1 MGCKWSWVQIPPSRP
16 FPFWQ
21 PHTCGLPKRALTTRK
36 TPIDILVTNDDGIE
50 APGLRALAQK
60 LREVGSVTVVAP
72 AREMSAVSHALT
84 IHEPLRFEHIG
95 EQSFKVEGTPADCV
109 NLAVVK
115 LLPKP
120 PDVVVSGINRG
131 ANVGDDIAYSGT
143 VAGAREAA
151 MLGVPSMAV
160 SLASKDPGAD
170 YSHAAAFAAQLLP
183 VLATKK
189 EWSRRTFL
197 NVNVP
202 DAKVKGVRVTSQG
215 RRASWTKVEE
225 KIDPASRIYYWV
237 KQGFTKVEREAI
249 SDISAIRDSYI
260 SITPLQ
266 FDFTAYSVLEELQ
279 SWDLRFNGIR

>member
-1 MGCKWSWVQIPPSRP
+1 MG
-16 FPFWQ
+16 
-21 PHTCGLPKRALTTRK
+21 
-36 TPIDILVTNDDGIE
+36 E
-50 APGLRALAQK
+50 
-60 LREVGSVTVVAP
+60 VTVVAP

-84 IHEPLRFEHIG
+84 IHEPLRFEHV
-95 EQSFKVEGTPADCV
+95 EHRMFKVEGTPADCV

-160 SLASKDPGAD
+160 SLASKDGAAD
-170 YSHAAAFAAQLLP
+170 YSHAAAFAAQILP
-183 VLATKK
+183 ALAGKK

-202 DAKVKGVRVTSQG
+202 ELEGQG
-215 RRASWTKVEE
+215 GPHHQPGA
-225 KIDPASRIYYWV
+225 PAFLDEGGGEDRPRLPDLLLGQAGIQ
-237 KQGFTKVEREAI
+237 QG
-249 SDISAIRDSYI
+249 
-260 SITPLQ
+260 
-266 FDFTAYSVLEELQ
+266 
-279 SWDLRFNGIR
+279 G

>member
-1 MGCKWSWVQIPPSRP
+1 M
-16 FPFWQ
+16 
-21 PHTCGLPKRALTTRK
+21 
-36 TPIDILVTNDDGIE
+36 TNDDGIE
-50 APGLRALAQK
+50 APGIRTLAERLRK
-60 LREVGSVTVVAP
+60 VGEVTVVAP

-84 IHEPLRFEHIG
+84 IHEPLRFEHVG
-95 EQSFKVEGTPADCV
+95 PRTFRVEGTPADCV

-115 LLPKP
+115 LFPKP

-131 ANVGDDIAYSGT
+131 ANVGDDVAYSGT

-215 RRASWTKVEE
+215 RRPSWTKVEE
-225 KIDPASRIYYWV
+225 RIDPASRIYYWV
-237 KQGFTKVEREAI
+237 KQGVTKVEREAL

-266 FDFTAYSVLEELQ
+266 FDFTAYSVLEELE
-279 SWDLRFNGIR
+279 SWDLRFNGNR

>member
-1 MGCKWSWVQIPPSRP
+1 
-16 FPFWQ
+16 
-21 PHTCGLPKRALTTRK
+21 
-36 TPIDILVTNDDGIE
+36 VTNDDGID
-50 APGLRALAQK
+50 AAGLRVLAEK
-60 LREVGSVTVVAP
+60 LREAGKVTVVAP

-84 IHEPLRFEHIG
+84 IHEPLRFEHVG
-95 EQSFKVEGTPADCV
+95 ERSFKVEGTPADCV

-115 LLPKP
+115 LFPKP

-160 SLASKDPGAD
+160 SLASKDPSAD
-170 YSHAAAFAAQLLP
+170 YSHAAAFAAQVLP
-183 VLATKK
+183 VLARQK

-215 RRASWTKVEE
+215 RRPSWTKVEE
-225 KIDPASRIYYWV
+225 KIDRLPHLLLGQAGLH
-237 KQGFTKVEREAI
+237 QGGAGI
-249 SDISAIRDSYI
+249 
-260 SITPLQ
+260 
-266 FDFTAYSVLEELQ
+266 
-279 SWDLRFNGIR
+279 DLRHLRGPGRLHLDHAAPVRFHRVQRSRGARVVGPAIQRQPLTGIGPSPIPM

>member
-1 MGCKWSWVQIPPSRP
+1 MQER
-16 FPFWQ
+16 
-21 PHTCGLPKRALTTRK
+21 LA
-36 TPIDILVTNDDGIE
+36 IDILVTNDDGIE
-50 APGLRALAQK
+50 APGIRALAEK

-84 IHEPLRFEHIG
+84 IHEPLRFEHV
-95 EQSFKVEGTPADCV
+95 EPRMFKVEGTPADCV

-115 LLPKP
+115 LFPKP

-160 SLASKDPGAD
+160 SLASKDGAAD
-170 YSHAAAFAAQLLP
+170 YSHAAAFAAQILP
-183 VLATKK
+183 VLAGKR

-202 DAKVKGVRVTSQG
+202 SSRVKGVRITSQG
-215 RRASWTKVEE
+215 HRPAWTKVEE
-225 KIDPASRIYYWV
+225 RVDPASRIYYWV
-237 KQGFTKVEREAI
+237 KQGFSKADREGV
-249 SDISAIRDSYI
+249 SDISALRDSYI

-266 FDFTAYSVLEELQ
+266 FDFTAYSFLEELQ
-279 SWDLRFNGIR
+279 SWDLRFNGDR

>member
-1 MGCKWSWVQIPPSRP
+1 
-16 FPFWQ
+16 
-21 PHTCGLPKRALTTRK
+21 
-36 TPIDILVTNDDGIE
+36 VTNDDGID
-50 APGLRALAQK
+50 APGIRALAEK
-60 LREVGSVTVVAP
+60 LGEVGDVTVVAP
-72 AREMSAVSHALT
+72 SREMSAVSHALT
-84 IHEPLRFEHIG
+84 IHEPLRFQHVG
-95 EQSFKVEGTPADCV
+95 GRAFKVEGTPADCV
-109 NLAVVK
+109 NLAIVK

-160 SLASKDPGAD
+160 SLASKDSGAD

-183 VLATKK
+183 TLATKK
-189 EWSRRTFL
+189 EWSRKTFL

-215 RRASWTKVEE
+215 RRVSWTKVEE

-237 KQGFTKVEREAI
+237 KQGFTKVERESI
-249 SDISAIRDSYI
+249 SDISAIRDDYI

-279 SWDLRFNGIR
+279 SWDLRFNGSR